1 MASRSLSRTDDRR
14 PASSGSARGSP
25 RLLSMVAAHLAA
37 HWQIMPAVLFMSIAF
52 VYPVGLLLSASFT
65 DATGALAMEHYVR
78 LYDSA
83 VVSRVLVITFK
94 IAAWT
99 TLFSVVAAYPVAY
112 LLATAGKNTRNLL
125 IILVLMP
132 FWTSFLVRTF
142 AWIVLLGRNGVVS
155 ELAALLGLESP
166 SLLYNFTGVMIGMV
180 HALMPLCVLTM
191 LSVMEGID
199 TTLVRAAST
208 LGARPAQAFLRVY
221 LPLSLPGIAAGALL
235 VFITALG
242 FFITPAL
249 LGSERETVIVQ
260 LIIFQIKEMLNWGF
274 AGSIAV
280 LLLVVALIVFYVYD
294 RLVGLSTLSGGAAR
308 LDESPRQNPIGWF
321 GRRAGRLAIELAG
334 ASLDAVSRL
343 IERIWPP
350 RPDRPRRSV
359 GYGLVWI
366 TALLII
372 AFLAVPAFFIIP
384 VSFTEGRFL
393 SWPPQGFSLQ
403 WYESVL
409 ANPAWTEAAI
419 RSLLVAMVA
428 GGLGLLLG
436 VPAAFYI
443 VRRARYKTALIGF
456 LVAPIIMPNIIIAV
470 ALFYLFA
477 SIGLVGSMAGLAI
490 GHTILAVPYV
500 VVTIVAVLKNYDFR
514 LDQAAYTLGANRLR
528 TFRYVTLPIIKSGLV
543 AAFMFAFVISFDELT
558 IALFIAGGGNAT
570 LPRKMWDDALL
581 QVSPSLAA
589 VAAMV
594 LVFMTAIIL
603 LSEYARR
610 RGAQGT

>member
-1 MASRSLSRTDDRR
+1 MI
-14 PASSGSARGSP
+14 
-25 RLLSMVAAHLAA
+25 RLAV
-37 HWQIMPAVLFMSIAF
+37 HWPLMPAVVFLSIAF
-52 VYPVGLLLSASFT
+52 VYPVALLLSASFT
-65 DATGALAMEHYVR
+65 DTDGAPSGEHYAR

-94 IAAWT
+94 IAGWT
-99 TLFSVVAAYPVAY
+99 TLFSVLAAYPVAY

-125 IILVLMP
+125 VILVLMP

-142 AWIVLLGRNGVVS
+142 AWIVLLGRNGVIS

-166 SLLYNFTGVMIGMV
+166 RLLYNFTGTMIGMV
-180 HALMPLCVLTM
+180 HALMPMCVLTM

-199 TTLVRAAST
+199 TTLVRAASM

-221 LPLSLPGIAAGALL
+221 LPLSLPGVAAGALL

-274 AGSIAV
+274 AGAIAV
-280 LLLVVALIVFYVYD
+280 LLLLAALVIFYVYD

-308 LDESPRQNPIGWF
+308 LDQSARHNPIGWF
-321 GRRAGRLAIELAG
+321 GRRAGGLVIATAG
-334 ASLDAVSRL
+334 AGFDAVARL
-343 IERIWPP
+343 VERIRPP
-350 RPDRPRRSV
+350 RADRPRRTI
-359 GYGLVWI
+359 GQGLFWI
-366 TALLII
+366 AALLII
-372 AFLAVPAFFIIP
+372 AFLALPAFFIIP

-393 SWPPQGFSLQ
+393 SWPPEGFSLQ
-403 WYESVL
+403 WYKSVL
-409 ANPAWTEAAI
+409 GNPAWKEAAM
-419 RSLLVAMVA
+419 RSLVVAMA
-428 GGLGLLLG
+428 AASLGLLLG
-436 VPAAFYI
+436 VPAAFHI

-477 SIGLVGSMAGLAI
+477 SIGLVGSLVGLAI

-500 VVTIVAVLKNYDFR
+500 VVTVIAVLKNYDQR
-514 LDQAAYTLGANRLR
+514 LDQAAYTLGANKLR
-528 TFRYVTLPIIKSGLV
+528 TFLHVTLPIIKSGLV

-589 VAAMV
+589 VAALV
-594 LVFMTAIIL
+594 LVFMTTIIL

>member
-1 MASRSLSRTDDRR
+1 
-14 PASSGSARGSP
+14 
-25 RLLSMVAAHLAA
+25 
-37 HWQIMPAVLFMSIAF
+37 
-52 VYPVGLLLSASFT
+52 
-65 DATGALAMEHYVR
+65 
-78 LYDSA
+78 
-83 VVSRVLVITFK
+83 
-94 IAAWT
+94 
-99 TLFSVVAAYPVAY
+99 
-112 LLATAGKNTRNLL
+112 
-125 IILVLMP
+125 MP

-274 AGSIAV
+274 AGAIAV
-280 LLLVVALIVFYVYD
+280 LLLVVALVIFLRLRPAGGALDPVGRRGASRTVGAPQSH
-294 RLVGLSTLSGGAAR
+294 RLVRPPA
-308 LDESPRQNPIGWF
+308 
-321 GRRAGRLAIELAG
+321 RRAGNRG
-334 ASLDAVSRL
+334 WWSHLDALARL
-343 IERIWPP
+343 VERISPP
-350 RPDRPRRSV
+350 RADRPRRSV
-359 GYGLVWI
+359 GQGLFWI
-366 TALLII
+366 AALLII

-393 SWPPQGFSLQ
+393 SWPPKGFSLQ

-409 ANPAWTEAAI
+409 ANPAWTEAAM
-419 RSLLVAMVA
+419 RSLVVALAA

-443 VRRARYKTALIGF
+443 VAGRATRRL
-456 LVAPIIMPNIIIAV
+456 
-470 ALFYLFA
+470 
-477 SIGLVGSMAGLAI
+477 
-490 GHTILAVPYV
+490 
-500 VVTIVAVLKNYDFR
+500 
-514 LDQAAYTLGANRLR
+514 
-528 TFRYVTLPIIKSGLV
+528 
-543 AAFMFAFVISFDELT
+543 
-558 IALFIAGGGNAT
+558 
-570 LPRKMWDDALL
+570 
-581 QVSPSLAA
+581 
-589 VAAMV
+589 
-594 LVFMTAIIL
+594 
-603 LSEYARR
+603 
-610 RGAQGT
+610 